1 MVVKKIKEGLSRI
14 FQRGKE
20 PVENYIEI
28 DLGKA
33 EARKGKILIR
43 PFILKVFED
52 VNPIL
57 NTLREGYTIA
67 VIDIKPIKS
76 KDIVELKR
84 AIAKLKKTCDALE
97 GSVAG
102 FGENIIIA
110 APSFAEIYR
119 GEKLH
124 VAAEEKKRPY

>member
-1 MVVKKIKEGLSRI
+1 MVLKKIKEGLSGILKRS
-14 FQRGKE
+14 KE
-20 PVENYIEI
+20 PVEDYIEI
-28 DLGKA
+28 DLGREA
-33 EARKGKILIR
+33 ARKAKIIIK

-52 VNPIL
+52 INPIL

-97 GSVAG
+97 GSIAG

-119 GEKLH
+119 GDKIKSVESVEQK
-124 VAAEEKKRPY
+124 